1 MVEALFRRYTR
12 QGMSDEEAFKQ
23 SVESITGVI
32 SRVISTKGMVA
43 VYNMLDAAGKK
54 TFEEAYT
61 ASFKPAMDIC
71 LEIYE
76 DVASGNEIK
85 SVVQAGSRFDRFPM
99 GKIDG
104 TYMWKVRG
112 FAEVLPW

>member
-1 MVEALFRRYTR
+1 MP
-12 QGMSDEEAFKQ
+12 
-23 SVESITGVI
+23 
-32 SRVISTKGMVA
+32 A
-43 VYNMLDAAGKK
+43 VYNMLDDAGKK
-54 TFEEAYT
+54 VFAEAYA

-71 LEIYE
+71 MEIYE

-99 GKIDG
+99 GKIDQ

-112 FAEVLPW
+112 GGGVRGKRGRGGVMSGRGRAGQQSWEQRCC

>member
-1 MVEALFRRYTR
+1 MP
-12 QGMSDEEAFKQ
+12 
-23 SVESITGVI
+23 
-32 SRVISTKGMVA
+32 A
-43 VYNMLDAAGKK
+43 VYNMLDDAGKK
-54 TFEEAYT
+54 VFAEAYA

-71 LEIYE
+71 MEIYE

-99 GKIDG
+99 GKIDQ

-112 FAEVLPW
+112 CHAGCLSLLPSGGAYLRCYYVPSRLCLWRCSRAL